1 MKLRLQL
8 VTKIALRKWGHFERA
23 KPIFK
28 KLPVSL
34 AESISTTQSNPF
46 QRVSVGQRAAKLR
59 SLKL

>member
-28 KLPVSL
+28 MLPVSL
-34 AESISTTQSNPF
+34 TLDIYWKD
-46 QRVSVGQRAAKLR
+46 V
-59 SLKL
+59 